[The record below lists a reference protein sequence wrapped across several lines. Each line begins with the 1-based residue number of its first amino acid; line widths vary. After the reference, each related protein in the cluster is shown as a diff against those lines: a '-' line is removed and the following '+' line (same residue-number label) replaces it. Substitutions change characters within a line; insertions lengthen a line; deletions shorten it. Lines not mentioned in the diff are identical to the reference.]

1 MSESGQDWH
10 RRFVRVLTVWTAVVH
25 VPFALAVGMASAR
38 WVGWIG
44 VPIGVG
50 VWAASVLALRPL
62 VTSGLPDRP
71 RSRWRVDLLERP
83 FLVHWSATH
92 LSLVG
97 WLLGLVVAIVASRS
111 PAPFWW
117 ALGAYGFAF
126 VTFTWGAFVTTRRL
140 RIRTLDLPIPELP
153 TEFEG
158 FRVAHLTDLHVGS
171 FTPPELVAGWFDRV
185 QREQSDMTVIT
196 GDLVTSGVQ
205 FHEAIARL
213 VGSLSSPAGVYF
225 VPGNHDY
232 FGDGQPLFG
241 WMEERGLRVLRN
253 EHVVV
258 ERDGAVL
265 IVAGVD
271 DLWTERFDLE
281 SALGDRPSGV
291 TILLAH
297 DPLVFDEAAKRGVQV
312 VLSGHT
318 HGGQIGVPGLARW
331 INLTKMSSPY
341 SLGVYRKQG
350 STLVVGGGMGCTGV
364 PIRVGVPPE
373 VLILRLRRVP
383 AM

>member
-1 MSESGQDWH
+1 MSGSGQDWH

-25 VPFALAVGMASAR
+25 VPLGVAVGMALR
-38 WVGWIG
+38 GWVGWVGWTIG
-44 VPIGVG
+44 MGLWV
-50 VWAASVLALRPL
+50 ASVLALRPL

-83 FLVHWSATH
+83 YLIHWSATH
-92 LSLVG
+92 LGLVG
-97 WLLGLVVAIVASRS
+97 WIVGFVAAIVASHP
-111 PAPFWW
+111 PAPTWW
-117 ALGAYGFAF
+117 ALGAYASALVVFS
-126 VTFTWGAFVTTRRL
+126 WGAFVTSRRL
-140 RIRTLDLPIPELP
+140 RVRSVDVSVRGLPR
-153 TEFEG
+153 EFDG

-171 FTPPELVAGWFDRV
+171 FTPPELVAGWLDRV
-185 QREQSDMTVIT
+185 QREGPDMTVIT
-196 GDLVTSGVQ
+196 GDLVTSGVA
-205 FHEAIARL
+205 FHEAIAQL

-241 WMEERGLRVLRN
+241 WMRDRGVHVLRN
-253 EHVVV
+253 EHVVL
-258 ERDGAVL
+258 ERAGAIV

-281 SALGDRPSGV
+281 AALRDRPSGV
-291 TILLAH
+291 TLLLAH
-297 DPLVFDEAAKRGVQV
+297 DPLLFEEAARRGVEV

-331 INLTKMSSPY
+331 INLTKMSNPY
-341 SLGVYRKQG
+341 SLGIYRKKG
-350 STLVVGGGMGCTGV
+350 STLVVSGGMGCTGL

-373 VLILRLRRVP
+373 VLILRLRRAP
-383 AM
+383 SL